1 MTGATTGTAVGWECE
16 AIVHVPISACSHC
29 NHNNDNKDRPLIHN
43 YIMPTFFFAEY
54 TRMSP
59 EDIPKKVQYVLLD
72 STFVNGTNNT
82 FSLDLTLESNTHVE
96 DIGRVMGIKMVD
108 FYITQVGDNSSNV
121 STDIAKFVDIVCPDI
136 PKVAQILDERHGQV
150 LARVPLE
157 RHFSGSNYIILRD
170 KQWKSFNRQTNYF
183 NPISIKKL
191 NFEIFEQQDDGDYVK
206 LQQDAKWY
214 MILEITTVNIKE
226 KPKDRELQIL
236 QALEKLLKK
245 IDTLNYNVQKLPDKP
260 PDENP
265 KKYSF
270 GLLIALLTA
279 LFGSFI
285 YWVNKSSV

>member
-1 MTGATTGTAVGWECE
+1 
-16 AIVHVPISACSHC
+16 
-29 NHNNDNKDRPLIHN
+29 
-43 YIMPTFFFAEY
+43 MPTFFFAEY

-157 RHFSGSNYIILRD
+157 RHFSGSNDIILRD

-191 NFEIFEQQDDGDYVK
+191 HFEIFEQQDDGDYVK
-206 LQQDAKWY
+206 LQPDAKWY

-260 PDENP
+260 PEEKP

-270 GLLIALLTA
+270 GLLVAFLTSLL
-279 LFGSFI
+279 GGFI
-285 YWVNKSSV
+285 WWVNKSS

>member
-1 MTGATTGTAVGWECE
+1 
-16 AIVHVPISACSHC
+16 
-29 NHNNDNKDRPLIHN
+29 
-43 YIMPTFFFAEY
+43 MPTFFFAEY

-157 RHFSGSNYIILRD
+157 RHFSGSNDIILRD

-206 LQQDAKWY
+206 LQPDAKWY

-260 PDENP
+260 PEEKP

-270 GLLIALLTA
+270 GLLVAFLTSLL
-279 LFGSFI
+279 GGFI
-285 YWVNKSSV
+285 WWVNKSS